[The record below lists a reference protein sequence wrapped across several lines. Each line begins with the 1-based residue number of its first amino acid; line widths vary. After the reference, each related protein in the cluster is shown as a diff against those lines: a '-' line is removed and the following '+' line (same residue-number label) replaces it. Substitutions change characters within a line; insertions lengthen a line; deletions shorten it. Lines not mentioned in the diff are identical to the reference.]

1 MTTLA
6 ARREIHGA
14 DIRLAVLAVVAF
26 AVCGG
31 ASRLSAVWLY
41 PHDLRGTYV
50 DSLSVA
56 ATVLPIAVLA
66 GILDEGLPSVVL
78 TRRRS
83 LALERLGWAL
93 AFVAL
98 VAAGVGLAAGTA
110 GAPAGHLVLVAV
122 LLAGATVLGAA
133 TVGVGTAWV
142 LPGVIVAVCSAPGLI
157 PLRHNV
163 VYSLTTDDVLGPV
176 AAAVL
181 VIGTAVYARRG
192 AAPGRVSRA
201 GDRGDES

>member
-93 AFVAL
+93 AF